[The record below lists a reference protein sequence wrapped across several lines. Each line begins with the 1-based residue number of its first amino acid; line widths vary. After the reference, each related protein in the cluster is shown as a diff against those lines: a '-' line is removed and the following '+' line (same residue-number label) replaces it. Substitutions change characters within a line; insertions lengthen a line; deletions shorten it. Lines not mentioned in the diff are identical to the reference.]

1 MRAMLPKFPFHCV
14 VINFAT
20 ECTKWDAHGYFK
32 CSSNV
37 EQDNESK
44 FHFTKL
50 ENDDIL
56 SRLRRQL
63 SVHANTANVVS
74 LGSRLTID
82 SGQ

>member
-1 MRAMLPKFPFHCV
+1 MLPKFPFHCV
-14 VINFAT
+14 VINLVT

-37 EQDNESK
+37 QQQDNESK

>member
-1 MRAMLPKFPFHCV
+1 MLPKFPFHCV
-14 VINFAT
+14 VINLVT

-32 CSSNV
+32 CSSNIQ
-37 EQDNESK
+37 QDNESK
-44 FHFTKL
+44 FRQFHFTKM

-63 SVHANTANVVS
+63 SVHANTVDVVS
-74 LGSRLTID
+74 PGSRLTID